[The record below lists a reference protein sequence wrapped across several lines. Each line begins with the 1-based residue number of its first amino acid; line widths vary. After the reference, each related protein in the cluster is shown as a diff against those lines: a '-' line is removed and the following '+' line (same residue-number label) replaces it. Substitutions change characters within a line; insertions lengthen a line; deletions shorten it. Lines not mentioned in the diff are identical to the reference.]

1 MSPAENHKREQRTMT
16 RVAFVT
22 PYLPW
27 PPDNGGKLRSY
38 YLLRGLAS
46 SAEVDLYTVYHEDPP
61 DAGAMS
67 SIVHSLE
74 CVRIRHG
81 SDRWAAIKPLFT
93 KTPRSVRY
101 FQTPA
106 SLDHMRTRLAA
117 GYDLHVCD
125 EIVMVPYCRPL
136 SDAANAPRL
145 IMRQKVDH
153 AHYLEMAAARKWGR
167 EKVLDWLE
175 GRRLAA
181 FERGSMPLFAAA
193 TVCSEAD
200 RVIIR
205 DQMAPGAPVEVL
217 VNGADTE
224 YFKPQRTP
232 DAQPTVLLLGTMHYY
247 PNVDATLYFFNEMY
261 EALRQAVPDIRILV
275 VGHNPPPEI
284 TALSRHPGVTVT
296 GSVPDVRP
304 YMARSWVMAV
314 PLRLGG
320 GTRLKIMEAMASA
333 LPIVSTVVGAE
344 GTGVT
349 DGQQLLVAD
358 TPQRFVEQ
366 TVRLLGDA
374 GLRGRLAAQGLEY
387 VTAHCSWQALGARFA
402 KFCLDV
408 AAHRGQGGPD
418 PLHSSEGR

>member
-1 MSPAENHKREQRTMT
+1 MT

-46 SAEVDLYTVYHEDPP
+46 CAEVDLYTVYHQDPP
-61 DAGAMS
+61 DPGVVS
-67 SIVHSLE
+67 DIVHRLE
-74 CVRIRHG
+74 CVPIRHG
-81 SDRWAAIKPLFT
+81 SGRWAAIRPLLT
-93 KTPRSVRY
+93 KTPRSVQY

-106 SLDHMRTRLAA
+106 SLNHIRARMAA

-125 EIVMVPYCRPL
+125 EIVMVPYCRSL
-136 SDAANAPRL
+136 RGATNTPRL

-153 AHYLEMAAARKWGR
+153 AHYLEMAAARGWGR
-167 EKVLDWLE
+167 EKLLDWLE
-175 GRRLAA
+175 GRRLMA
-181 FERGSMPLFAAA
+181 FERANMPFFAAA

-200 RVIIR
+200 REIIR
-205 DQMAPGAPVEVL
+205 GQMASGAPVEVL
-217 VNGADTE
+217 VNGADIE

-232 DAQPTVLLLGTMHYY
+232 DPQPTVLLLGTMHYY

-261 EALRQAVPDIRILV
+261 EPLRQAVPDIQILV
-275 VGHNPPPEI
+275 VGHHPPPEI
-284 TALSRHPGVTVT
+284 TALARHRGVTVT

-304 YMARSWVMAV
+304 YMARSWIMAV

-320 GTRLKIMEAMASA
+320 GTRLKIMESMASA
-333 LPIVSTVVGAE
+333 LPIVSTAVGAE

-349 DGQQLLVAD
+349 DGEHLLLAD

-366 TVRLLGDA
+366 IVRLLGDA
-374 GLRGRLAAQGLEY
+374 GLRGRLTARGLEY
-387 VTAHCSWQALGARFA
+387 VTAHFSWQALGARFA

-408 AAHRGQGGPD
+408 AANNRQPGATPVS
-418 PLHSSEGR
+418 SSEGP

>member
-1 MSPAENHKREQRTMT
+1 MT
-16 RVAFVT
+16 KVAFVT

-38 YLLRGLAS
+38 NLLRGLAS
-46 SAEVDLYTVYHEDPP
+46 CAEVDLYTVYHEEPP
-61 DAGAMS
+61 DTGAIS
-67 SIVHSLE
+67 GIVHNLE
-74 CVRIRHG
+74 CVPVKHG
-81 SDRWAAIKPLFT
+81 SNRWAAIRPLLT
-93 KTPRSVRY
+93 NTPRSVQY

-106 SLDHMRTRLAA
+106 SLNHIRTRIAA

-125 EIVMVPYCRPL
+125 EIVMVPYCHPL
-136 SDAANAPRL
+136 PGAAKTPRL
-145 IMRQKVDH
+145 IVRHKVDH
-153 AHYLEMAAARKWGR
+153 AHYLEMAAARRWGR

-175 GRRLAA
+175 SRRLAA
-181 FERGSMPLFAAA
+181 FERASMPLFAAA

-200 RVIIR
+200 REVIR
-205 DQMAPGAPVEVL
+205 SQMGSGSPVEVL
-217 VNGADTE
+217 VNGADIE
-224 YFKPQRTP
+224 YFTPQRTP
-232 DAQPTVLLLGTMHYY
+232 DPRPTVLLLGTMYYY

-261 EALRQAVPDIRILV
+261 EALRQAVPDIQILV

-284 TALSRHPGVTVT
+284 TALSRYGGVTVT

-304 YMARSWVMAV
+304 YIARSWVMAV

-333 LPIVSTVVGAE
+333 LPVVSTTVGAE

-349 DGQQLLVAD
+349 DDDQLLLAD

-366 TVRLLGDA
+366 TARLLGDA
-374 GLRGRLAAQGLEY
+374 GLRGRLAARGLEY
-387 VTAHCSWQALGARFA
+387 VTAHFSWQALGARFA
-402 KFCLDV
+402 QFCLDT
-408 AAHRGQGGPD
+408 AAHRGQGGGD